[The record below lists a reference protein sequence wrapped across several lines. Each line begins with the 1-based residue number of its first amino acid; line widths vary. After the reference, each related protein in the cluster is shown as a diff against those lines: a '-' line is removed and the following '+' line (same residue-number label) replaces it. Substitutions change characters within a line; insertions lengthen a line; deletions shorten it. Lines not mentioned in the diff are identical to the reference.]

1 MATWNRATV
10 LFPNAEVGSI
20 FRFGRVAALHSVLVA
35 ALFAGAVSA
44 ATLPV
49 VHVWEKQELTFTSTR
64 SWTNPYTEVTVW
76 VDLVGPGFRKR
87 VYGFWDGER
96 TFRVR
101 LLIPTA
107 GAWTWQS
114 GSNPPDPG
122 LAGKHGGFRA
132 VAWSEKDNQEN
143 PLRRGFL
150 RPLPTITPSS
160 RLTARLFHGR

>member
-1 MATWNRATV
+1 MATGNRATV

-35 ALFAGAVSA
+35 ALFAGPVSA

-64 SWTNPYTEVTVW
+64 SRTNQYAEVTVW
-76 VDLVGPGFRKR
+76 VDLIGPGFRKR

-101 LLIPTA
+101 LLAPT
-107 GAWTWQS
+107 
-114 GSNPPDPG
+114 
-122 LAGKHGGFRA
+122 
-132 VAWSEKDNQEN
+132 
-143 PLRRGFL
+143 RRCVDMAERFE
-150 RPLPTITPSS
+150 SS
-160 RLTARLFHGR
+160 RPRSGRQAWRVSRGCLERERQSKESAPKGFSPGHCQPSRHRAG